1 MEGVI
6 RSLVLVL
13 LSLPVLTAAGADRP
27 EKPSPGAWPDGVY
40 AWRYNPRN
48 APAWLDA
55 KQAKQMVVNAAKRW
69 EVCGVRMQLV
79 GETGRAPGAMDGV
92 NVVGWSLAIPQRL
105 RGVTVG
111 RAARGRLLERDVL
124 FRPDRA
130 EFRRFP
136 RLLEKVLVHELGH
149 AIGLTHSPRCDD
161 VMTLAADCPR
171 MAPARLPVQ
180 PTPNDLE
187 RCRSI
192 YRHVTAR
199 SNSAAGSLTD
209 RGL

>member
-1 MEGVI
+1 MI
-6 RSLVLVL
+6 RRFVLIML
-13 LSLPVLTAAGADRP
+13 LLPALGGAASGDRS

-40 AWRYNPRN
+40 AWRYNPRH

-55 KQAKQMVVNAAKRW
+55 AQARQMVFDAAKRW
-69 EVCGVRMQLV
+69 EECGVRMRFV
-79 GETGRAPGAMDGV
+79 GETERVPGAMDGV
-92 NVVGWSLAIPQRL
+92 NVVGWSVEMPQRV

-111 RAARGRLLERDVL
+111 RAAGGRLLERDVL

-161 VMTLAADCPR
+161 VMTLAAQCPR
-171 MAPARLPVQ
+171 MAPALLPVR

-187 RCRSI
+187 RCRLI
-192 YRHVTAR
+192 YRHLV
-199 SNSAAGSLTD
+199 AGSG
-209 RGL
+209 RRRP